1 MNGTND
7 LTASLEDYLEAIFWV
22 IADKGAAR
30 GRDVAKRL
38 GVKASSV
45 TGALRTLAD
54 KAYINYAPYELIT
67 LTATGLE
74 EAKKIIRRHEVLKDF
89 FTEVLWIDP
98 DLAEEGACKM
108 EHGIPKEIVDRL
120 VTFTEFVQSCPRAG
134 KDWLRQFA
142 RHCLEGVQLEC
153 STCVPKC
160 HKAFKEKI
168 SKMQDI
174 EALVPLSQVTP
185 GQRCIVRGMKGK
197 RTVNKRLVEMGV
209 GRGAVIEVERVAP
222 LGDPIEI
229 KVKGYHL
236 SLRGEEAKNIEVVL
250 QEMH

>member
-1 MNGTND
+1 MPPIEK
-7 LTASLEDYLEAIFWV
+7 LSASLEDYLEAIYWV
-22 IADKGAAR
+22 VSEQGAAR

-67 LTATGLE
+67 LTDTGQA

-89 FTEVLWIDP
+89 FTDVLWIEEG
-98 DLAEEGACKM
+98 LAEEGACVL

-120 VTFTEFVQSCPRAG
+120 VDFTEFVQSCPRAG

-142 RHCLEGVQLEC
+142 RHCLEGVELEC
-153 STCVPKC
+153 SSCVPKC
-160 HKAFKEKI
+160 HQKFEEQI
-168 SKMQDI
+168 SRMN
-174 EALVPLSQVTP
+174 EAESLVSLSGIQP
-185 GQRCIVRGMKGK
+185 GQRCIVRGMKSK
-197 RTVNKRLVEMGV
+197 RDVTKRLVEMGV
-209 GRGAVIEVERVAP
+209 GRGAVIEVERIAP

-229 KVKGYHL
+229 KVRGYHL
-236 SLRGEEAKNIEVVL
+236 SLRREEAQNIDVAL
-250 QEMH
+250 Q